1 MKRPNGQGSVFF
13 DKSKNRYT
21 AAFITPEGRR
31 ISKRFKTQEE
41 AENWLEDNRYNIRH
55 NSFVAPTALKTGV
68 WLAQYL
74 TVYKQSIRPQSLKT
88 YLMYAKNCQP
98 IANIP
103 LQKLTSIDIQSLINK
118 WNKNKYSSSFVNSHL
133 VFLASALKKA
143 AALDLIQK
151 NPMLTVERPKS
162 KSRKVEI
169 FTLEETKKLL
179 EYTDRSRYRRLHVII
194 TIALYTGMRISEIL
208 ALEWTDITPSTI
220 RVSKTVIGRGNSAYI
235 QNAPKTSTSN
245 RKVSIPGDLYNVI
258 MEWKENTHATSGP
271 LFKTRFGNAVSYD
284 IIGDAFKTVQ
294 KALGFEN
301 VRSFHSL
308 RHTHASYLI
317 ANGVSVAEV
326 AKRLGHSNPSITLN
340 TYTSWIP
347 GNDEKVAQDVS
358 EIFNPSRMKS
368 Q

>member
-1 MKRPNGQGSVFF
+1 MKRPNGQGSVYF

-21 AAFITPEGRR
+21 AAFITPEGKRV
-31 ISKRFKTQEE
+31 SKRFKTSKE
-41 AENWLEDNRYNIRH
+41 AEDWLEDNRYNIRH
-55 NSFVAPTALKTGV
+55 NSFVAPTTLKTGM
-68 WLAQYL
+68 WLVQYL
-74 TVYKQSIRPQSLKT
+74 SVYKQSIRPQSLKT

-103 LQKLTSIDIQSLINK
+103 LQKLTSIDIQSLVNGWQK
-118 WNKNKYSSSFVNSHL
+118 KGYAPSFISYHL
-133 VFLASALKKA
+133 GFLASALKKA

-151 NPMLTVERPKS
+151 NPMLTVERPKN
-162 KSRKVEI
+162 KSRNIEI
-169 FTLEETKKLL
+169 FTLKETKKLL
-179 EYTDRSRYRRLHVII
+179 DYTNCNRYRRLHII
-194 TIALYTGMRISEIL
+194 IIIALYTGMRISEIL
-208 ALEWTDITPSTI
+208 ALEWSDITPSFI
-220 RVSKTVIGRGNSAYI
+220 RVSKTVIGRGNNAYI

-245 RKVSIPGDLYNVI
+245 RKISIPGELYNAL
-258 MEWKENTHATSGP
+258 MGWKENTHASSGP
-271 LFKTRFGNAVSYD
+271 LFKTRFGNAVSYN
-284 IIGDAFKTVQ
+284 IIGDAFKAVQ

-358 EIFNPSRMKS
+358 EIFNPTKAKD